1 MLLEIID
8 ITLPVFLLALIGFA
22 WARMGIDFELEFVSR
37 MVLNFALPCLIFA
50 TLVEADIT
58 PQALGEIA
66 AVAFAAYV
74 TAGIA
79 MWVVLRVT
87 GLSPRVWWTASVF
100 GNTGNIGLPLCYFA
114 FGDQG
119 LALGVVV
126 FAIAVCLQFT
136 LGVWAIAGAGHWR
149 QVLRQPIV
157 HASWLGCLAAQAG
170 LELPQVLLRS
180 LDLAGQI
187 AIPIMLITLGYSISR
202 LKLGETGQAAVVA
215 ALRIMVLAGAAIAV
229 TSAAGLAPIPSAV
242 IILQF
247 TTPGA
252 VTVYM
257 MATRYNGAPESI
269 AGLVLISTLLT
280 LAVTP
285 AALSFLL

>member
-8 ITLPVFLLALIGFA
+8 ITLPVFLLALIGFV
-22 WARMGIDFELEFVSR
+22 WARMGIAFELEFVSR

-58 PQALGEIA
+58 PQALAEIA
-66 AVAFAAYV
+66 AAAFAAYV
-74 TAGIA
+74 VAGVA
-79 MWVVLRVT
+79 MWVVLRLT
-87 GLSPRVWWTASVF
+87 GLSPRIWWTASVF

-136 LGVWAIAGAGHWR
+136 LGVWAIAGASHWR

-157 HASWLGCLAAQAG
+157 HASWLGCLAAQFG
-170 LELPQVLLRS
+170 LELPQAVLRS

-187 AIPIMLITLGYSISR
+187 AIPVMLITLGFSISK
-202 LKLGETGQAAVVA
+202 LKLGETGQAALVA
-215 ALRIMVLAGAAIAV
+215 VLRLAVLAGAALAV
-229 TSAAGLAPIPSAV
+229 TAAVGLGPVASA
-242 IILQF
+242 IIVLQF

-257 MATRYNGAPESI
+257 MATKYNGAPESI
-269 AGLVLISTLLT
+269 AGLVLISTVLT
-280 LAVTP
+280 LAVAP
-285 AALSFLL
+285 VALSFLL